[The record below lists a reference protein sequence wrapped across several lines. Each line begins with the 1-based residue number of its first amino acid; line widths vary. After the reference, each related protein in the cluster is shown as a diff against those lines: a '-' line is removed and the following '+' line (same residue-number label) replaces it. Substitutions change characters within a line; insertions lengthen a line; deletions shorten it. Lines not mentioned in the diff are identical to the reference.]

1 MAPKPTLARIRRSK
15 ASERRMLS
23 VLCILGFIL
32 ATVSVVGAYDSN
44 PIYVTICGEAGALLS
59 LCVGLLQL
67 FPAKQDPESDI
78 ELGSAHRDSRASS
91 VPDDRDDERLLR
103 ETSNTALPAYRRGPS
118 PSPTRSNAFLRRR
131 NRRRRSSSSASTP
144 DITIQPP
151 SRPSSSNSF
160 ADHAQDMDEEMASPY
175 DAGIPLDFDSI
186 PRAISPSRGRRKT
199 KGTPALGLSVIEHEL
214 AVGNIARMKEVAENS
229 DMEKRNRERA
239 NEWNRMLSPAEAET
253 HDASGVLRKSPG
265 WVNTSRT
272 LPPRIARKRELHAA
286 SNTSSANG
294 GDVPYPGSGS
304 DSESDIVP
312 ARRVG
317 NHFHDPFLGEDDDL
331 TPEYPILQ
339 SPSDPSIIQRTADV
353 APEDIVGVE
362 QQRTA
367 IDGEPC
373 IDVSHLPQRS
383 PPSPLRSFLVKTSLP
398 CEPSVPHPLPIALL
412 QEGATDSDSGVASR
426 STISSSTVTSSRP
439 LSPLGDLVWQGPY
452 SDVTIRV
459 IPADF

>member
-44 PIYVTICGEAGALLS
+44 PIYVTICGEAGAFLS

-78 ELGSAHRDSRASS
+78 ELGRVRAESRASR
-91 VPDDRDDERLLR
+91 VPDDRDDELLLR
-103 ETSNTALPAYRRGPS
+103 ETSTTALPAYRRGPS

-151 SRPSSSNSF
+151 SRPSSSNSS
-160 ADHAQDMDEEMASPY
+160 ADRAQDTDEEMASPY
-175 DAGIPLDFDSI
+175 DAGIPLDLDTI
-186 PRAISPSRGRRKT
+186 PWAISPSGSRRKT
-199 KGTPALGLSVIEHEL
+199 KETPALDLSVIDHEL
-214 AVGNIARMKEVAENS
+214 AAGNIARMKEAAEKNN
-229 DMEKRNRERA
+229 MEKRNRERA
-239 NEWNRMLSPAEAET
+239 NEWNRMSSPAEAKT
-253 HDASGVLRKSPG
+253 HDSSGVLR
-265 WVNTSRT
+265 VHTSKT
-272 LPPRIARKRELHAA
+272 LPPRSGARKRERHAA

-294 GDVPYPGSGS
+294 GDEAAPGSAS

-312 ARRVG
+312 ARSVA
-317 NHFHDPFLGEDDDL
+317 NHFHDPWLGEDDGL
-331 TPEYPILQ
+331 TSEYDIVQ
-339 SPSDPSIIQRTADV
+339 SPFDTLTTQRTADV
-353 APEDIVGVE
+353 SSEDIVGVE
-362 QQRTA
+362 QQRTSA
-367 IDGEPC
+367 DGQADIE
-373 IDVSHLPQRS
+373 VTHLPQRS
-383 PPSPLRSFLVKTSLP
+383 SPSPLRSLLVNTSLP
-398 CEPSVPHPLPIALL
+398 CESSVPHPLPSALL
-412 QEGATDSDSGVASR
+412 QEGAADSDPVVASQ
-426 STISSSTVTSSRP
+426 STISSSASDRP
-439 LSPLGDLVWQGPY
+439 LSPLEDLVWQDPY